1 VTRRV
6 PRPAPGKTLVGF
18 DEIPDWVGTFSVP
31 DDFDRDTAS
40 SEEIRAAYQDW
51 ERRVREWRATHE
63 TPSTA
68 ELIADEQ
75 MMADVPFNPYAEIEA
90 GTL

>member
-1 VTRRV
+1 LLRCC
-6 PRPAPGKTLVGF
+6 
-18 DEIPDWVGTFSVP
+18 W
-31 DDFDRDTAS
+31 
-40 SEEIRAAYQDW
+40 Q
-51 ERRVREWRATHE
+51 RVRQWRATHE

>member
-1 VTRRV
+1 MTST
-6 PRPAPGKTLVGF
+6 AN
-18 DEIPDWVGTFSVP
+18 
-31 DDFDRDTAS
+31 TAS
-40 SEEIRAAYQDW
+40 SEEIRAAYQHW

-75 MMADVPFNPYAEIEA
+75 MMADVPFNPYAETEA

>member
-1 VTRRV
+1 MGKRI
-6 PRPAPGKTLVGF
+6 PKPPPGKTLVGF
-18 DEIPDWVGTFSVP
+18 DEIPDWVYTFTVP
-31 DDFDRDTAS
+31 DDFDLDNATSA
-40 SEEIRAAYQDW
+40 EIRAAYQDW
-51 ERRVREWRATHE
+51 EKRGREWKATHE

-75 MMADVPFNPYAEIEA
+75 MMADAPFNPNAEIEA

>member
-6 PRPAPGKTLVGF
+6 PRPPPGKTLVGF
-18 DEIPDWVGTFSVP
+18 DGIPDWVYTFTVP
-31 DDFDRDTAS
+31 DNFDLDNATS
-40 SEEIRAAYQDW
+40 VEIRAEYQAW
-51 ERRVREWRATHE
+51 EKRVREWKATHE

-68 ELIADEQ
+68 ELIADER
-75 MMADVPFNPYAEIEA
+75 MMADAPFNPNAEIEA